1 MGYIYYTSNPAGMQ
15 SKAPRQPKAA
25 EFLKVWFKYDG
36 QSWESNAFSIYT
48 RETANTRSVHS
59 GGRSPGDCHHQRA
72 GILRH

>member
-15 SKAPRQPKAA
+15 SKAPHQPKTA
-25 EFLKVWFKYDG
+25 EFLKVWFKYNG

-59 GGRSPGDCHHQRA
+59 
-72 GILRH
+72 

>member
-1 MGYIYYTSNPAGMQ
+1 MC
-15 SKAPRQPKAA
+15 
-25 EFLKVWFKYDG
+25 FLKVWFKYNG

-48 RETANTRSVHS
+48 RVTANVDEESATQAVSAVLRYLGRVGVVKYTCHS